1 MLISINNITKIHES
15 TMQAGQIGKAGLI
28 GAALLA
34 LVGCDEGAPFGQ
46 QTFRAQY
53 AVARQSLE
61 NGHYEKA
68 ERSYQRLLAQA
79 GPLTP
84 RIRLEY
90 AHLLLRK
97 GEFSQ
102 AAAQAGS
109 LAGSQKGAARAA
121 ALSVQAT
128 AEHEMAL
135 QLLAEGDR
143 VRGKQYLVKA
153 DKGMADVLK
162 KHPELDPIGGLA
174 ARRASIKVRKA
185 AL

>member
-1 MLISINNITKIHES
+1 
-15 TMQAGQIGKAGLI
+15 MQAGQILKVGLS
-28 GAALLA
+28 GMALIA
-34 LVGCDEGAPFGQ
+34 LVGCEEGAPFGQ

-61 NGHYEKA
+61 NGQYEKA
-68 ERSYQRLLAQA
+68 GRSYQRLLEQA
-79 GPLTP
+79 GPLAP

-90 AHLLLRK
+90 AHTLLRQ
-97 GEFSQ
+97 GDFPQ

-109 LAGSQKGAARAA
+109 LVQGSTGAARAA
-121 ALSVQAT
+121 ALAVQAT

-135 QLLAEGDR
+135 QFLAQGDR
-143 VRGKQYLVKA
+143 VKGKQYLIRA
-153 DKGMADVLK
+153 DKGMAEVLK
-162 KHPELDPIGGLA
+162 KHPEMDPIGSLA